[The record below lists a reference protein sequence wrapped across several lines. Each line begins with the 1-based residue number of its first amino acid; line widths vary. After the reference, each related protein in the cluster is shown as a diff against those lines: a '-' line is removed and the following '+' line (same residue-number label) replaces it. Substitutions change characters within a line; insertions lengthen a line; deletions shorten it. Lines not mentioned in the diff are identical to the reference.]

1 MYKYQDR
8 NTKPLFQELFPFGGK
23 LDKEN
28 RWLKVAEIIPWKELE
43 GVYAARHAKRGRP
56 AKDSRL
62 IVGLLAI
69 KHMTGLS
76 DEEVLESV
84 RENPYQQAFCGFDQ
98 LVTDKILDPSTLT
111 KQRRRLGKGF
121 FEELEKKVYEVLIE
135 KKVLKAKGMYVD
147 ATVFPESIKY
157 PNDVGLL
164 NDVREWLVKRIK
176 GYGEKAGERIRT
188 YCRRAKQGFLNFARK
203 KVKQKKTIRKA
214 QKQMLQYVRRNL
226 EQVRGLVGKLEK
238 RGEVIEEKVR
248 QRLEVAGQIYEQQ
261 KTMYKEKVNRIKAR
275 IVSFARPYVRPIVR
289 GKNGKEVEFGS
300 KAGCVHVDGFVFLDH
315 LEHRA
320 FAEEEF
326 VKKHVETY
334 KERFGKA
341 PPSFTADKKYG
352 TKDNREY
359 LEKEG
364 IRVGFKALGRKRKDA
379 ERSSRWLKKKQR
391 ERNRI
396 EGDFGNGK
404 EHYGLDRVLYSIE
417 NGSEIWVR
425 LGLLGM
431 NLKTALRKIQL
442 KPLGC

>member
-69 KHMTGLS
+69 KHMTELS

-111 KQRRRLGKGF
+111 KQRKRLGKEF

-135 KKVLKAKGMYVD
+135 KKLLKAKGMYVD

-164 NDVREWLVKRIK
+164 NDVREWLVKRVK
-176 GYGEKAGERIRT
+176 EYGEKAGEKIRT
-188 YCRRAKQGFLNFARK
+188 YCRRAKQEFLNFARK
-203 KVKQKKTIRKA
+203 KVKQK
-214 QKQMLQYVRRNL
+214 L
-226 EQVRGLVGKLEK
+226 E
-238 RGEVIEEKVR
+238 I
-248 QRLEVAGQIYEQQ
+248 AGQIYEQQ
-261 KTMYKEKVNRIKAR
+261 KSMYKEKVNRIKDR
-275 IVSFARPYVRPIVR
+275 IVSFARPYVMPIVR
-289 GKNGKEVEFGS
+289 GKNGKEVEFGR
-300 KAGCVHVDGFVFLDH
+300 KAACVHVDGFVFLDH

-320 FAEEEF
+320 FAEEGF
-326 VKKHVETY
+326 VRKHVETY

-341 PPSFTADKKYG
+341 PSSFTADK
-352 TKDNREY
+352 
-359 LEKEG
+359 
-364 IRVGFKALGRKRKDA
+364 
-379 ERSSRWLKKKQR
+379 
-391 ERNRI
+391 
-396 EGDFGNGK
+396 
-404 EHYGLDRVLYSIE
+404 
-417 NGSEIWVR
+417 
-425 LGLLGM
+425 
-431 NLKTALRKIQL
+431 
-442 KPLGC
+442 

>member
-1 MYKYQDR
+1 
-8 NTKPLFQELFPFGGK
+8 
-23 LDKEN
+23 
-28 RWLKVAEIIPWKELE
+28 
-43 GVYAARHAKRGRP
+43 
-56 AKDSRL
+56 
-62 IVGLLAI
+62 
-69 KHMTGLS
+69 
-76 DEEVLESV
+76 
-84 RENPYQQAFCGFDQ
+84 
-98 LVTDKILDPSTLT
+98 
-111 KQRRRLGKGF
+111 
-121 FEELEKKVYEVLIE
+121 
-135 KKVLKAKGMYVD
+135 MYVD

-164 NDVREWLVKRIK
+164 NAEREWLVKRIK
-176 GYGEKAGERIRT
+176 G
-188 YCRRAKQGFLNFARK
+188 
-203 KVKQKKTIRKA
+203 
-214 QKQMLQYVRRNL
+214 
-226 EQVRGLVGKLEK
+226 
-238 RGEVIEEKVR
+238 
-248 QRLEVAGQIYEQQ
+248 
-261 KTMYKEKVNRIKAR
+261 R
-275 IVSFARPYVRPIVR
+275 IVSFARPYVRPVVR

-320 FAEEEF
+320 FAEEGF

-341 PPSFTADKKYG
+341 PSSFTADKKYG

-379 ERSSRWLKKKQR
+379 EGSSRWLKKKQR

-442 KPLGC
+442 KPSVC

>member
-1 MYKYQDR
+1 
-8 NTKPLFQELFPFGGK
+8 
-23 LDKEN
+23 
-28 RWLKVAEIIPWKELE
+28 
-43 GVYAARHAKRGRP
+43 
-56 AKDSRL
+56 
-62 IVGLLAI
+62 
-69 KHMTGLS
+69 
-76 DEEVLESV
+76 
-84 RENPYQQAFCGFDQ
+84 
-98 LVTDKILDPSTLT
+98 
-111 KQRRRLGKGF
+111 
-121 FEELEKKVYEVLIE
+121 
-135 KKVLKAKGMYVD
+135 MYVD

-176 GYGEKAGERIRT
+176 GYGEKAEERIRT
-188 YCRRAKQGFLNFARK
+188 YCRRAKQEFLNFARK

-214 QKQMLQYVRRNL
+214 RKQMLQYVRRNL
-226 EQVRGLVGKLEK
+226 EQVKGLVEKLEK
-238 RGEVIEEKVR
+238 KGEVIGEKVR
-248 QRLEVAGQIYEQQ
+248 RRLEVAGEIYEQQ
-261 KTMYKEKVNRIKAR
+261 KTMYKENVNRIKAR

-341 PPSFTADKKYG
+341 PSSFTADKKYG

-442 KPLGC
+442 KPLTC